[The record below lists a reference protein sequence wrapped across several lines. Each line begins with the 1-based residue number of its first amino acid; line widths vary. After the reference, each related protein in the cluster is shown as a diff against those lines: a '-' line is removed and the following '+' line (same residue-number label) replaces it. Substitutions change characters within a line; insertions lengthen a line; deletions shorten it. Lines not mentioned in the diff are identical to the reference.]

1 MVKTPEEYFQNLELT
16 PVAASTDTGLTEA
29 EQAFVSKYMGIDG
42 AQSLGLNL
50 APSQGQG
57 QNGPQDQGAA
67 KPQGLS
73 QGKTQESETALSG
86 SLHDE
91 LKCESTI
98 QMVSF
103 YLDSQIYTIPIAAVQ
118 EVIRFMPPTLLP
130 MAPPFVAGV
139 INLRGRVTPLLYL
152 DQLVTNSS
160 RGHGEEQFIIICT
173 RKGLQVGLIID
184 KVHSMYFVRQEQLI
198 WNIESQI
205 GATAEYLCG
214 LVDIDDKI
222 FGIVSIDMIVDQVLQ
237 S

>member
-1 MVKTPEEYFQNLELT
+1 MVKTPEEYFQNLELR
-16 PVAASTDTGLTEA
+16 PVAAREDADLTVS

-42 AQSLGLNL
+42 AKDIGPSLGLDL
-50 APSQGQG
+50 APARLQ
-57 QNGPQDQGAA
+57 
-67 KPQGLS
+67 
-73 QGKTQESETALSG
+73 TAEPEVPVSTA
-86 SLHDE
+86 LHDE
-91 LKCESTI
+91 LKEESSI

-139 INLRGRVTPLLYL
+139 INLRGRVTPLLYI
-152 DQLVTNSS
+152 DQLVTNTT
-160 RGHGEEQFIIICT
+160 RQNGEEQFIIICS
-173 RKGLQVGLIID
+173 RKGLQVGLVID
-184 KVHSMYFVRQEQLI
+184 KVHSMYFVRQEQII

>member
-1 MVKTPEEYFQNLELT
+1 MVKTPEEYFQNLELS
-16 PVAASTDTGLTEA
+16 PVAARADAGLTVA

-42 AQSLGLNL
+42 AKDIGPNLGLDL
-50 APSQGQG
+50 APSRLQV
-57 QNGPQDQGAA
+57 AEA
-67 KPQGLS
+67 
-73 QGKTQESETALSG
+73 ETPVSTA
-86 SLHDE
+86 LHDE
-91 LKCESTI
+91 LKQESSI

-152 DQLVTNSS
+152 DQLVTNTT
-160 RGHGEEQFIIICT
+160 RQNGEEQFIIICS
-173 RKGLQVGLIID
+173 RKGLQVGLVID
-184 KVHSMYFVRQEQLI
+184 KVHSMYFVRQEQVI

>member
-1 MVKTPEEYFQNLELT
+1 MVKTPEEYFQNLEFS
-16 PVAASTDTGLTEA
+16 PVATASDAGLTVA
-29 EQAFVSKYMGIDG
+29 EQAFVSKYMGIEK
-42 AQSLGLNL
+42 ANALGLDL
-50 APSQGQG
+50 ATAQ
-57 QNGPQDQGAA
+57 
-67 KPQGLS
+67 KT
-73 QGKTQESETALSG
+73 GKEPEPHASSA
-86 SLHDE
+86 LHDE
-91 LKCESTI
+91 LKSESSI

-118 EVIRFMPPTLLP
+118 EVIRFVSPTLLP

-139 INLRGRVTPLLYL
+139 INLRGRVTPLLYI
-152 DQLVTNSS
+152 DQLVTNTT
-160 RGHGEEQFIIICT
+160 RENGEERFIIICT
-173 RKGLQVGLIID
+173 RKGLQVGLVID
-184 KVHSMYFVRQEQLI
+184 KVHSMYFVRQEQII

>member
-1 MVKTPEEYFQNLELT
+1 MVKTPEEYFQNLELS
-16 PVAASTDTGLTEA
+16 PVAARADAGLTVA

-42 AQSLGLNL
+42 AKDLGPSLGLDL
-50 APSQGQG
+50 APVRLQV
-57 QNGPQDQGAA
+57 AEA
-67 KPQGLS
+67 
-73 QGKTQESETALSG
+73 ETPVSTA
-86 SLHDE
+86 LHDE
-91 LKCESTI
+91 LKEESSI

-152 DQLVTNSS
+152 DQLVTNTM
-160 RGHGEEQFIIICT
+160 RQNGEEQFIIICS
-173 RKGLQVGLIID
+173 RKGLQVGLVID
-184 KVHSMYFVRQEQLI
+184 KVHSMYFVRQEQVI

>member
-1 MVKTPEEYFQNLELT
+1 MVKTPEEYFQNLEFS
-16 PVAASTDTGLTEA
+16 PVAAASDANLTVA
-29 EQAFVSKYMGIDG
+29 EQAFVSKYMGIEG
-42 AQSLGLNL
+42 AKELGLDL
-50 APSQGQG
+50 ATAQKS
-57 QNGPQDQGAA
+57 
-67 KPQGLS
+67 
-73 QGKTQESETALSG
+73 GKESEAPTSSA
-86 SLHDE
+86 LHDE
-91 LKCESTI
+91 LKSESNI

-118 EVIRFMPPTLLP
+118 EVIRFVSPTLLP

-152 DQLVTNSS
+152 DQLVTNTT
-160 RGHGEEQFIIICT
+160 RENGEERFIIICA
-173 RKGLQVGLIID
+173 RKGLQVGLVID
-184 KVHSMYFVRQEQLI
+184 KVHSMYFVRQEQII

>member
-1 MVKTPEEYFQNLELT
+1 MVKTPEEYFQNLELS
-16 PVAASTDTGLTEA
+16 PVAVASDAGLTDA
-29 EQAFVSKYMGIDG
+29 EQAFVSKYMGIEG
-42 AQSLGLNL
+42 AKDLGLDL
-50 APSQGQG
+50 A
-57 QNGPQDQGAA
+57 
-67 KPQGLS
+67 
-73 QGKTQESETALSG
+73 TQKQENTRDIPITSALQ
-86 SLHDE
+86 DE
-91 LKCESTI
+91 LKTESSI

-103 YLDSQIYTIPIAAVQ
+103 YLDSQIYTIPIVTVQ
-118 EVIRFMPPTLLP
+118 EVIRFISPTLLP

-152 DQLVTNSS
+152 DQLVTNTS
-160 RGHGEEQFIIICT
+160 RQHGDEKFIIICT

-184 KVHSMYFVRQEQLI
+184 KVHSMYFVRQEQII

-205 GATAEYLCG
+205 GASAEYLCG

>member
-1 MVKTPEEYFQNLELT
+1 MVKTPEEYFQNLEFS
-16 PVAASTDTGLTEA
+16 PVAAASDAGLSVA
-29 EQAFVSKYMGIDG
+29 EQAFVSKYMGIEG
-42 AQSLGLNL
+42 AKDLGL
-50 APSQGQG
+50 
-57 QNGPQDQGAA
+57 D
-67 KPQGLS
+67 LS
-73 QGKTQESETALSG
+73 TAQKTGKELEVPVSNA
-86 SLHDE
+86 LHDE
-91 LKCESTI
+91 LKSESSI

-118 EVIRFMPPTLLP
+118 EVIRFVSPTLLP

-152 DQLVTNSS
+152 DQLVTNTT
-160 RGHGEEQFIIICT
+160 RENGEESFIIICT
-173 RKGLQVGLIID
+173 RKGLQVGLVID
-184 KVHSMYFVRQEQLI
+184 KVHSMYFVRQEQVI

>member
-1 MVKTPEEYFQNLELT
+1 MVKTPEEYFQNLELS
-16 PVAASTDTGLTEA
+16 PVAASADAGLTAA

-42 AQSLGLNL
+42 AKNLGLSL
-50 APSQGQG
+50 DPVQGQAQG
-57 QNGPQDQGAA
+57 QAQGQDAEEAPQEMA
-67 KPQGLS
+67 
-73 QGKTQESETALSG
+73 
-86 SLHDE
+86 LHDE
-91 LKCESTI
+91 LKNESTI

-152 DQLVTNSS
+152 DQLVTNTERS
-160 RGHGEEQFIIICT
+160 HGEEKFIIICT

-184 KVHSMYFVRQEQLI
+184 KVHSMYFVRQDQLI
-198 WNIESQI
+198 WNIESQV

>member
-1 MVKTPEEYFQNLELT
+1 MVKTPEEYFQNLELS
-16 PVAASTDTGLTEA
+16 PVVATADAGLTAA
-29 EQAFVSKYMGIDG
+29 EQAFVSKYMGLDG
-42 AQSLGLNL
+42 AKNLGLSL
-50 APSQGQG
+50 ESPQGQG
-57 QNGPQDQGAA
+57 QDAELAPVG
-67 KPQGLS
+67 
-73 QGKTQESETALSG
+73 TA
-86 SLHDE
+86 LHDE
-91 LKCESTI
+91 LKSESTI

-130 MAPPFVAGV
+130 MAPPYVAGV

-152 DQLVTNSS
+152 DQLVTNSV
-160 RGHGEEQFIIICT
+160 RGHGEEMFIIICT

>member
-1 MVKTPEEYFQNLELT
+1 MVKTPEEYFQNLEFN
-16 PVAASTDTGLTEA
+16 PVAAASDAGLTVA
-29 EQAFVSKYMGIDG
+29 EQAFVSKYMGIGG
-42 AQSLGLNL
+42 ANELGVDL
-50 APSQGQG
+50 ATAQKG
-57 QNGPQDQGAA
+57 
-67 KPQGLS
+67 
-73 QGKTQESETALSG
+73 GKEAEIPASSA
-86 SLHDE
+86 LHDE
-91 LKCESTI
+91 LKSESSI

-118 EVIRFMPPTLLP
+118 EVIRFVSPTLLP

-152 DQLVTNSS
+152 DQLVTNTT
-160 RGHGEEQFIIICT
+160 RDNGEERFIIICT
-173 RKGLQVGLIID
+173 RKGLQVGLVID
-184 KVHSMYFVRQEQLI
+184 KVHSMYFVRQEQVI
-198 WNIESQI
+198 WNIEAQI